1 MGLAERLVLRPT
13 SMVAMKAMKAGKRAM
28 NMSAMSQTIAE
39 KTELKPKNV
48 RAVFNALSEIA
59 QAEVSRTQKFTIPHI
74 VTLKLKHKPAT
85 KAGNKMMF
93 GNLVKVAAK
102 PAKKVVK
109 AFAAKALKDSV

>member
-1 MGLAERLVLRPT
+1 
-13 SMVAMKAMKAGKRAM
+13 M
-28 NMSAMSQTIAE
+28 NMAVMSQTIAE

-74 VTLKLKHKPAT
+74 VTLKLKPKPAT
-85 KAGNKMMF
+85 KAGKKMMF

-109 AFAAKALKDSV
+109 AFAAKALKDSVWGPSAWVWEHSGKIAPHVNS